1 MLQYLKT
8 LKLHIVPYSLLHKKC
23 VIHIH
28 ILTMTYFHCWKFALW
43 FFMQITRFLW
53 VQEWN
58 SNLFF
63 SKRLLLMLLLLFKKE
78 QLERRATD
86 QRVAAAICSWPYKWE
101 KQWKTAKKH
110 GENNIFIWEN
120 CSFFE
125 SKRENSRPC
134 LFCLTR
140 R

>member
-53 VQEWN
+53 VKEWN
-58 SNLFF
+58 TNLFF
-63 SKRLLLMLLLLFKKE
+63 S
-78 QLERRATD
+78 RA
-86 QRVAAAICSWPYKWE
+86 
-101 KQWKTAKKH
+101 
-110 GENNIFIWEN
+110 N
-120 CSFFE
+120 CSRCSLKKSNGAKSYG
-125 SKRENSRPC
+125 SKSGGSNLLVAIQMGKAVKNCQKTSWKQHIYLCELLVFWEQKSEFPILLILLNKKVA
-134 LFCLTR
+134 
-140 R
+140 